1 MLHCSSSYV
10 WSRLLYRVKPKHW
23 KLIDDPKLKR
33 IGRKYRRGET
43 KPNTS
48 NKFTHGP
55 EKMRAPKKK
64 FHLYFFTLIRKLNIL
79 ETNFHQFLSYR
90 KYNETVSSQRKR
102 KLKKENLR
110 WIGNGYKWLGA
121 SLKLPRQHV
130 CVRMSSYRSSRLSFH
145 PQNICTMS

>member
-33 IGRKYRRGET
+33 IGRKYRRGER

-110 WIGNGYKWLGA
+110 WIGNGYKWLALFWNYQGNMYVLEWA
-121 SLKLPRQHV
+121 ATEAA
-130 CVRMSSYRSSRLSFH
+130 RLSFH